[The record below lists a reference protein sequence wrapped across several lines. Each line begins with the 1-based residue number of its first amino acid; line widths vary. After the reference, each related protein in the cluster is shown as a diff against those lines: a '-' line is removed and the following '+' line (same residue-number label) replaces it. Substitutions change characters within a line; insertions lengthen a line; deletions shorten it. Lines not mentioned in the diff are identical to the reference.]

1 MVRVLRTFTVLSVI
15 IMIITAFV
23 ASCFV
28 AVAKAEAN
36 ISGKMPEITGEIG
49 AFNEKTAPYYEF
61 KVNF

>member
-1 MVRVLRTFTVLSVI
+1 MEKVLKTFTVLSVLV
-15 IMIITAFV
+15 MLITAFV

-36 ISGKMPEITGEIG
+36 ISGKMPEIAGEIG
-49 AFNEKTAPYYEF
+49 AFHEKTAPYYEF